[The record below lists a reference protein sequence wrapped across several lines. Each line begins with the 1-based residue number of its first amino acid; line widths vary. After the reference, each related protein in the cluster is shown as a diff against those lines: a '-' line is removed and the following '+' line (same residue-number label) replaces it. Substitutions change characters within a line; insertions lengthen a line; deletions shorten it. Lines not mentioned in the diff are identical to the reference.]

1 MKIYR
6 NPWKFTKIPKTLSIS
21 IQIFWPSKLGRF
33 PVSLTHGVEA
43 EVVYVGNHKVLE
55 PLRGQK
61 TGEMFPWILW
71 SGWSS
76 QPLSKEEKT
85 MILIWHVN
93 MIKTYSINHIRICK
107 MIEVESIGIFISPD
121 HSWFFHSY
129 YDGSFEV
136 GFHTS
141 QVLQDFFHQSIERS
155 WQAKK
160 STRSISFLGRKPFGA
175 TAKKW
180 DPVVLDDDDVFL
192 MYMPHKYIIYIF
204 HKLSYVIQ
212 SSLAASSMCT
222 VSLSLYIYIY

>member
-141 QVLQDFFHQSIERS
+141 QVLQDFFHQQYYKGNPSKFPS
-155 WQAKK
+155 
-160 STRSISFLGRKPFGA
+160 
-175 TAKKW
+175 KW
-180 DPVVLDDDDVFL
+180 PQWL
-192 MYMPHKYIIYIF
+192 IYWGF
-204 HKLSYVIQ
+204 
-212 SSLAASSMCT
+212 
-222 VSLSLYIYIY
+222 